1 MLKEAISAAK
11 EVITALNIVKRLRT
25 QQKELH
31 WQQKRYRYLQEQ
43 EFIDQNEISKL
54 SFPTPTKQ
62 TTSDTRVDKTNIAL
76 DPLAE
81 SNPIVAVTNII
92 AEPSTT
98 RIIQE
103 KEDDIEGVKRNRRKA
118 DDPILKIT
126 VCDHSKPGEDK
137 GGKTV
142 IEKQNQELDRGK
154 ESQEKEVAVNCL
166 INMYKEEPPDLT
178 QQIYILIANQQ
189 GRRIHFKE
197 LVVLSKQGLHS
208 TWRTLYT
215 WREIFKDW
223 LWVSAW

>member
-1 MLKEAISAAK
+1 M
-11 EVITALNIVKRLRT
+11 
-25 QQKELH
+25 
-31 WQQKRYRYLQEQ
+31 
-43 EFIDQNEISKL
+43 
-54 SFPTPTKQ
+54 FPTPTKQ
-62 TTSDTRVDKTNIAL
+62 TTYDTQVDKTNIAP

-103 KEDDIEGVKRNRRKA
+103 KEDDIEGVKRNRRKV

-126 VCDHSKPGEDK
+126 VCDHSKPGENK

-197 LVVLSKQGLHS
+197 LVVLSKQGLYS